1 MDEHDEILDKMGEVL
16 DGHDLNDVMPVLAFL
31 IVRVA
36 IDSGNGR
43 AHFFKYMNKIADTLF
58 DQKPINFQ

>member
-1 MDEHDEILDKMGEVL
+1 MDEHDILLDKMGEVL
-16 DGHDLNDVMPVLAFL
+16 DGHDLNDVMPILAFL

-43 AHFFKYMNKIADTLF
+43 AHFFQYMNKIADTLF
-58 DQKPINFQ
+58 DETPINLQ

>member
-1 MDEHDEILDKMGEVL
+1 MDEHDEILEKIGEVL
-16 DGHDLNDVMPVLAFL
+16 DGHDVNDVMPILAFL

-43 AHFFKYMNKIADTLF
+43 EHFFKYMSKIADTLF
-58 DQKPINFQ
+58 DETPINLQ